1 MNSIYDFITAR
12 GKLSEEHKQEL
23 NHKRGFTDETIAKYR
38 FFSGGEY
45 LLEIEGELR
54 KTFSEPDLLKS
65 GVFLYNEN
73 TKTSS
78 LTPILLQ
85 NRVII
90 PYLRTEHDAGGVA
103 NTSVTLLRPHKLGL
117 KDTQIQVYEASWG
130 ENLIIAESEFKAVAA
145 AQLGFS
151 AIGIPGIGSFSDKYF
166 PDFVK
171 LLNEHKVRCCCIVF
185 DSEVK
190 DDPRFKNYKDKPA
203 LRFDTEYYAY
213 LMAKMLDKEGKDVR
227 IGTLPESWRVDGKID
242 LDGALAQGKTKE
254 DIQQVIVQSKTYRV
268 YLEDLT
274 KEAQSAIRRKLDRK
288 YYRSHIRVEFGV
300 YVATRGYGKKE
311 HDEEISNFT
320 IRIIAVHD
328 TPEGWVREVVLVNK
342 QGDTSRS
349 HSLPADAMSNDS
361 FRTFCL
367 NIGNYIWKGKQE
379 DLSTLWEMSFLDT
392 EETRS
397 ISEPDHV
404 GWLEEEKMWLF
415 GNTAVKGGKELRPDA
430 NGIFWLDK
438 KGIRPIPLGITSGK
452 GTLSE
457 GVPYLSIND
466 SCDINLVRRH
476 LSDTIGPM
484 DAAKCLGWITA
495 VPFMEE
501 TFGAFGCFPFLFLTG
516 KTGSGKSTVAEWLCY
531 FLGIERSGITLS
543 QSTGVGIQRSLS
555 YYSSLPVFLD
565 EYRNTQ
571 DIVYKTSFL
580 RNVYN
585 RQSSGK
591 GIKANFGLR
600 MAKVRGTVIVAG
612 EETPNDA
619 ALVNRSI
626 IIEIIKAKKTLDH
639 YEWFNREK
647 GKFSAYLLKQLKAKD
662 SATYLRV
669 LQEAK
674 DFFVQR
680 RKIEERTAIN
690 YAVVTAG
697 YAVVF
702 GEDAKFA
709 QEITEN
715 LVETERENKTASII
729 STFITDL
736 QAMKFSG
743 ELREQFWAV
752 EDEYIYI
759 YFQGLYNLWA
769 KNCKQRGVDILKAS
783 SLQGYFKEEPGFVE
797 SRVLHF
803 INGTR
808 CKCIKMEYE
817 KLSEDLSSLVEEKE
831 LCDAQ
836 KHF

>member
-1 MNSIYDFITAR
+1 MHNIYDIYDFIASR
-12 GKLSEEHKQEL
+12 GKLTEEHKYDL
-23 NHKRGFTDETIAKYR
+23 AHKRGFTDETITKYR

-45 LLEIEGELR
+45 LLGIEGELR
-54 KTFSEPDLLKS
+54 KMFNEQDLLKS

-73 TKTSS
+73 TRTAS
-78 LTPILLQ
+78 LTPALME

-90 PYLRTEHDAGGVA
+90 PYLREDGA
-103 NTSVTLLRPHKLGL
+103 VTLLRPHKLGL
-117 KDTQIQVYEASWG
+117 KDVQIQVYEASWG

-145 AQLGFS
+145 VQLGFS

-166 PDFVK
+166 PEFVK
-171 LLNEHKVRCCCIVF
+171 LLNDHKVRCCCIIF
-185 DSEVK
+185 DSETK
-190 DDPRFKNYKDKPA
+190 DDPRFKNYKPKPA
-203 LRFDTEYYAY
+203 LRYDTEYYSY

-254 DIQQVIVQSKTYRV
+254 DIRQVIIQSKTYRL
-268 YLEDLT
+268 YLDDLS
-274 KEAQSAIRRKLDRK
+274 KEAQSIIRRKLDRK
-288 YYRSHIRVEFGV
+288 YYRSHVRVEFGV
-300 YVATRGYGKKE
+300 YIAARKYGKKE
-311 HDEEISNFT
+311 YDEEISNFT

-328 TPEGWVREVVLVNK
+328 TPEGWVREVVLTNK

-349 HSLPADAMSNDS
+349 HSLPAGEMANEA

-415 GNTAVKGGKELRPDA
+415 GNTAVKDGKELRPDA

-466 SCDINLVRRH
+466 TCDMGEIRGKLA
-476 LSDTIGPM
+476 DTIGSM
-484 DAAKCLGWITA
+484 EAAKCLGWISA

-501 TFGAFGCFPFLFLTG
+501 TFGKFGCFPFLFLTG

-543 QSTGVGIQRSLS
+543 QSTAVGIQRSLS
-555 YYSSLPVFLD
+555 YYSSLPIFLD

-619 ALVNRSI
+619 ALVNRSV
-626 IIEIIKAKKTLDH
+626 IIEIVKAKKTSDH

-647 GKFSAYLLKQLKAKD
+647 GKFSSFLLGKLKSKD
-662 SATYLRV
+662 PQAYLRV

-674 DFFVQR
+674 DFFVQH

-697 YAVVF
+697 YAAAF
-702 GEDAKFA
+702 GEDTQFA
-709 QEITEN
+709 QDITQN
-715 LVETERENKTASII
+715 LIETEKENKTAGIV

-743 ELREQFWAV
+743 ELREQFWVV
-752 EDEYIYI
+752 EDNYIYI

-783 SLQGYFKEEPGFVE
+783 SLQGYFKEEPGFVA
-797 SRVLHF
+797 SRVSYR
-803 INGTR
+803 INGYV
-808 CKCIKMEYE
+808 CSCIKMD
-817 KLSEDLSSLVEEKE
+817 LGQASEELCSLVEDK
-831 LCDAQ
+831 
-836 KHF
+836 FVST